1 MVARQGQV
9 LPRKVLRIK
18 AKRRRIQRILLLHLK
33 NIKSVILKGSSLIMS
48 IGLTF
53 DLSQRMALVRKKQMK
68 KVRCSLAG

>member
-1 MVARQGQV
+1 VVARQGQV